1 MASMVIKATSF
12 KDVSLMAMV
21 PERECRIP
29 ILIGDVSLPLGAS
42 GVAAGAAE
50 VTTAAV
56 ALGVAGAGAVSAP
69 GPLHA
74 DPAAAIPNKQ
84 RYEATDQLFIS
95 CAPSK
100 RC

>member
-21 PERECRIP
+21 PERECKMP

-42 GVAAGAAE
+42 GVAAGA
-50 VTTAAV
+50 VTAAV
-56 ALGVAGAGAVSAP
+56 AALGAAGAAGAGLASGPFHPAP
-69 GPLHA
+69 ATL
-74 DPAAAIPNKQ
+74 NKQ
-84 RYEATDQLFIS
+84 RNEAEATDQLFIS
-95 CAPSK
+95 GAPSK